1 MPLYY
6 FHVRTDG
13 GLVEDEEG
21 IDLPHMQAVM
31 SEALTSAAEFM
42 AEAEWPGVLTL
53 EVEDASGD
61 TVLTLPIQAVSFG
74 WSGRAHPALEQRR
87 CTRHPESRW
96 PSRPH

>member
-42 AEAEWPGVLTL
+42 AEAEWPGALTL

-61 TVLTLPIQAVSFG
+61 TVLTLPIQA
-74 WSGRAHPALEQRR
+74 GRFDWPTPASLALEQRR